1 MNSLMKMIGKDCE
14 DIINN
19 YVFELEYEDRVREH
33 KITFDRCIEGILN
46 VRMLKYTNMILDDLN
61 YTIRYDTIEVEY
73 IKEGGLDFVDI
84 FYDLELNNMNNW
96 TGFNGREL
104 LFDILSGFSRFEDYE
119 DKVEFISECFEM
131 DGVEEEEEIDYE
143 EDREKY
149 SLWYDDMEKK
159 FEFITDILGDNG
171 ILYNE
176 RNEFIDFIKMYM

>member
-1 MNSLMKMIGKDCE
+1 
-14 DIINN
+14 
-19 YVFELEYEDRVREH
+19 
-33 KITFDRCIEGILN
+33 
-46 VRMLKYTNMILDDLN
+46 
-61 YTIRYDTIEVEY
+61 
-73 IKEGGLDFVDI
+73 
-84 FYDLELNNMNNW
+84 MNNW

-159 FEFITDILGDNG
+159 IEFITDILGDNG